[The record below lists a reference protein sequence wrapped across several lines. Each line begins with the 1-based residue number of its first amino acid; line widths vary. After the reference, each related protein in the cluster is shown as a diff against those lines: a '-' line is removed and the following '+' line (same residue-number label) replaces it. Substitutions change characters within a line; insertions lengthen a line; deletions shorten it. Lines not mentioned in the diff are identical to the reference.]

1 MSGDEDTEDGVVE
14 EDALDEVEEKDFV
27 ELPEVDLDEDTD
39 EVDVNEKL
47 DEPYWDDGRSGLLE
61 MYGLDGRRGVG
72 GAVGGGVGTADDD
85 EIISLAC
92 VGFSSSK

>member
-1 MSGDEDTEDGVVE
+1 
-14 EDALDEVEEKDFV
+14 
-27 ELPEVDLDEDTD
+27 
-39 EVDVNEKL
+39 
-47 DEPYWDDGRSGLLE
+47 

-72 GAVGGGVGTADDD
+72 GAVGGGVGTADGD